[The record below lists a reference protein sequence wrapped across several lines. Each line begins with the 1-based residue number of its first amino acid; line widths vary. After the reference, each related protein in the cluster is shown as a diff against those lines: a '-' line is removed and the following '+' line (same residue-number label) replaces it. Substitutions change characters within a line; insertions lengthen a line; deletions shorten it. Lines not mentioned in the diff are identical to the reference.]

1 MENCKICNEKANI
14 NTMGYCPN
22 CALYEEKA
30 YEELELTGS
39 SIFLESNKQN
49 TSLKNKSSDAF
60 LYIRSFLLP
69 VIGIISG
76 SILLTTD
83 NKKSIGRNCV
93 LLSLAGVLIAG
104 LIMLVI

>member
-1 MENCKICNEKANI
+1 M
-14 NTMGYCPN
+14 
-22 CALYEEKA
+22 
-30 YEELELTGS
+30 
-39 SIFLESNKQN
+39 
-49 TSLKNKSSDAF
+49 
-60 LYIRSFLLP
+60 SFLLP